1 MAIDVSKHL
10 EERFRKELQ
19 QGDYASA
26 DELLEKLLSS
36 LEVAK
41 AFRLAV
47 DEGAAEADRGEL
59 IPGDTVIAEID
70 ALIAELESRAQSGR

>member
-19 QGDYASA
+19 RGDYSSA
-26 DELLEKLLSS
+26 DELFEKLLSS
-36 LEVAK
+36 LEVDK

-59 IPGDTVIAEID
+59 IPGDEVIAEID
-70 ALIAELESRAQSGR
+70 ALIAEVESRAQNNR